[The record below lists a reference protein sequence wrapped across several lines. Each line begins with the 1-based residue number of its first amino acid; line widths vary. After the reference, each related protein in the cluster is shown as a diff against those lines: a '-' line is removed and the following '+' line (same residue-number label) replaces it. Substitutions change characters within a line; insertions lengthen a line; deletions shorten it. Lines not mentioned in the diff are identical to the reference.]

1 MAICNI
7 HKFFF
12 DWSCNLCKE
21 EYNDFKGI
29 GREEEDSE
37 NHDNHDKAD
46 RKMRRKEQKI
56 KIKSYKEFNEERA
69 KKLYEEIFLQYLKK
83 GNISEEES
91 INRSKT
97 IIRKQ
102 CEMRG
107 IEPWSWV

>member
-1 MAICNI
+1 LNKCNI

-12 DWSCNLCKE
+12 DWSCDLCKA
-21 EYNDFKGI
+21 EYIDLKGI
-29 GREEEDSE
+29 EKINLE
-37 NHDNHDKAD
+37 NDDKANI
-46 RKMRRKEQKI
+46 RKEHNKKI
-56 KIKSYKEFNEERA
+56 KNYREFNEERA

>member
-1 MAICNI
+1 MTKCNI

-12 DWSCNLCKE
+12 DWSCDLCKE
-21 EYNDFKGI
+21 EYIDLKGI
-29 GREEEDSE
+29 DKINLE
-37 NHDNHDKAD
+37 NHD
-46 RKMRRKEQKI
+46 KI
-56 KIKSYKEFNEERA
+56 KIKSYREFNEERA

-102 CEMRG
+102 CEIRG

>member
-1 MAICNI
+1 MTKCNI

-12 DWSCNLCKE
+12 DWSCDLCKE
-21 EYNDFKGI
+21 EYIDLKGI
-29 GREEEDSE
+29 EKINLE
-37 NHDNHDKAD
+37 NDDKANI
-46 RKMRRKEQKI
+46 RKEQNKKI
-56 KIKSYKEFNEERA
+56 KNYREFNEERA

>member
-1 MAICNI
+1 MTGCNT

-12 DWSCNLCKE
+12 DWSCQICKE
-21 EYNDFKGI
+21 EYHDLKGTNTI
-29 GREEEDSE
+29 KSE
-37 NHDNHDKAD
+37 NHDMVNLEERAKKIE
-46 RKMRRKEQKI
+46 RKG
-56 KIKSYKEFNEERA
+56 YKEFNEERA
-69 KKLYEEIFLQYLKK
+69 KKLFEEIFLQYLKR

-102 CEMRG
+102 CKLRG